1 MIEKMQE
8 LSELK
13 ITMSDLVFVLLWVG
27 ILIATVLILKW
38 LLSAL

>member
-27 ILIATVLILKW
+27 ILIATVLTLKW
-38 LLSAL
+38 LLSVL